1 MWRRS
6 CTIVMSITTL
16 LHALFQFL
24 GAYLAH
30 EEWQTMAVDAEQ
42 SLNMTNVTDRFF
54 WTADDAF
61 VQELL
66 AANATAD
73 DGDSISLLAT
83 SAGGDPMRC
92 AAFANCPAV
101 PGVLE
106 GTASCGHGAA
116 DPVDAPSALEQRLA
130 RERAPGPEGLRIMS
144 ALTVG
149 ERSVQVPARYNW
161 GAELEGMGNLEWGP
175 KQAPLTTEPI
185 DWYETTDT
193 PWGSRE
199 RSTSLS
205 GCDVRASF

>member
-1 MWRRS
+1 VWRRS

-42 SLNMTNVTDRFF
+42 SLNMSNVTDRFF

-92 AAFANCPAV
+92 AAFADCPAV

-106 GTASCGHGAA
+106 GTASSGLSMLEGCAWEAA
-116 DPVDAPSALEQRLA
+116 IDPLTASLLVTPTDDVSRSRNCTYFDAPRLE
-130 RERAPGPEGLRIMS
+130 S
-144 ALTVG
+144 F
-149 ERSVQVPARYNW
+149 
-161 GAELEGMGNLEWGP
+161 AE
-175 KQAPLTTEPI
+175 
-185 DWYETTDT
+185 
-193 PWGSRE
+193 
-199 RSTSLS
+199 
-205 GCDVRASF
+205 